1 MYRRFVAQISY
12 MIIRFIYGFSYNVAT
27 NMHTVPVYP
36 KKQFDS
42 VAWNCLYIAKQPS
55 SKSEAYKAANILPHL
70 DIINL

>member
-1 MYRRFVAQISY
+1 MLLP
-12 MIIRFIYGFSYNVAT
+12 
-27 NMHTVPVYP
+27 MHTVPVYS

-42 VAWNCLYIAKQPS
+42 EAWNCLYIAKQPS